1 VRAAILALPPRCRA
15 VYLMNRMDGLSY
27 SEIARRCGISAKAV
41 EKHMSRALRELR
53 DARERPGAVP
63 T

>member
-1 VRAAILALPPRCRA
+1 MHRI
-15 VYLMNRMDGLSY
+15 DGLSY
-27 SEIARRCGISAKAV
+27 SEIARRCGISTKAV

-53 DARERPGAVP
+53 DVRERPGAVS

>member
-1 VRAAILALPPRCRA
+1 
-15 VYLMNRMDGLSY
+15 MDGLSY